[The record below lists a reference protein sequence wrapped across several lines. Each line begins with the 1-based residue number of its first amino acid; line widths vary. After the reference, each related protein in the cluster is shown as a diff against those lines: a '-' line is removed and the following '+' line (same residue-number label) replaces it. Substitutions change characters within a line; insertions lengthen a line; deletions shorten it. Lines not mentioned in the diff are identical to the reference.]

1 MVLTEQCLGP
11 LHLRVLQNTITTT
24 SNLECLLHTGDL
36 CLRECMQLRLY
47 VCGHVDVMVEGG
59 LRCNDN
65 LTVTTD
71 NCHFWPLNVSFGVF
85 VRTCHLSVINFST
98 AFAARCS

>member
-59 LRCNDN
+59 VWDAMITSRLLRIIAI
-65 LTVTTD
+65 
-71 NCHFWPLNVSFGVF
+71 FG
-85 VRTCHLSVINFST
+85 H
-98 AFAARCS
+98 